1 VPHPTV
7 TESLQRASD
16 QRGAALESLRDRK
29 KRLTHQRIC
38 VEAGALFAAQGV
50 AATTVDSIAAA
61 AQISKPT
68 FFNYFAS
75 KQAVL
80 HSLIEEMD
88 RQFIAYID
96 AELQRSCST
105 EARIENL
112 MRRSARHIA
121 KNAALTR
128 LMLVEGMSGLAD
140 QRTSTDRMARL
151 NSAMARLVEAG
162 RRQGDVDRTAQVA
175 VQVQILVG
183 SYLYA
188 LLNWLNVEDLD
199 LFTTLEQSAKLL
211 ANSLRAPA

>member
-1 VPHPTV
+1 
-7 TESLQRASD
+7 
-16 QRGAALESLRDRK
+16 
-29 KRLTHQRIC
+29 
-38 VEAGALFAAQGV
+38 
-50 AATTVDSIAAA
+50 
-61 AQISKPT
+61 
-68 FFNYFAS
+68 
-75 KQAVL
+75 
-80 HSLIEEMD
+80 
-88 RQFIAYID
+88 
-96 AELQRSCST
+96 
-105 EARIENL
+105 